1 MDQSKSRCPQEASRP
16 RRPNARNLAFLGEF
30 FRTPR
35 ATGAV
40 LPSSSELSRLMVEWL
55 DFESLQTLVEF
66 GPGTGSFTL
75 EIAER
80 LKPGA
85 KYLGLEINPSFA
97 AHLRG
102 MFPDFQFHERS
113 AAEVRLCPELPGDA
127 CVDAIV
133 SGLPW
138 AVFSEQEQEGI
149 LQAAV
154 SVLKDRGCFATF
166 AYLQGL
172 MLPAG
177 RRFRKKLRGMFSSV
191 ETSRVAWRNVPP
203 AFVYRCRK

>member
-1 MDQSKSRCPQEASRP
+1 MDQPKHCSTQEAPRP
-16 RRPNARNLAFLGEF
+16 QRPNIRNLAFLGEF

-35 ATGAV
+35 TTGAV
-40 LPSSSELSRLMVEWL
+40 LPSSSQLSRLMVEWL
-55 DFESLQTLVEF
+55 DFENLHTLVEF

-80 LKPGA
+80 LRPGS

-97 AHLRG
+97 THLRG

-127 CVDAIV
+127 SVDAIV

-138 AVFSEQEQEGI
+138 AVFSEHEQEGI
-149 LQAAV
+149 LQAAL
-154 SVLKDRGCFATF
+154 SVLKDGGCFATF

-177 RRFRKKLRGMFSSV
+177 RRFRKKLRSTFSSV
-191 ETSRVAWRNVPP
+191 EISRVAWRNVPP